1 MAAAETRC
9 QAGGDTVHFS
19 VMTLPRISRMQVTLG
34 ALGLL
39 GLVWLGLMLTRPHP
53 SGQTNVLGQ
62 LEKPAAAPVS
72 RVGPG
77 PVNTTVT
84 LAGYSVGV
92 RITSNLVSRSQ
103 VVTLGLTRSGRPV
116 DGARVTLSYSM
127 PSMNMPSVLTR
138 TLTGAGSGVYHS
150 SPAPALHMPGD
161 WLLRF
166 RIVPAHGRPLA
177 VALADRLPH

>member
-1 MAAAETRC
+1 
-9 QAGGDTVHFS
+9 
-19 VMTLPRISRMQVTLG
+19 MTLRRNLRAQVAVG

-39 GLVWLGLMLTRPHP
+39 GLICLGLILTRSHP
-53 SGQTNVLGQ
+53 SGQTSVLGQ
-62 LEKPAAAPVS
+62 LEKPATTPVTT
-72 RVGPG
+72 VGPG
-77 PVNTTVT
+77 PVNTTMT

-103 VVTLGLTRSGRPV
+103 VVRLDLTRAGRPV

-138 TLTGAGSGVYHS
+138 TLTGAGSGAYHS
-150 SPAPALHMPGD
+150 SPGSALEMSGD
-161 WLLRF
+161 WLLSF
-166 RIVPAHGRPLA
+166 RIVPMHGRPLA

>member
-1 MAAAETRC
+1 
-9 QAGGDTVHFS
+9 
-19 VMTLPRISRMQVTLG
+19 MQVTFG

-39 GLVWLGLMLTRPHP
+39 GLVWLGLMLTPPHP

-77 PVNTTVT
+77 AVNTTVT

-127 PSMNMPSVLTR
+127 PSMNMPSVLNR

-150 SPAPALHMPGD
+150 SPAPALQMPGD

-177 VALADRLPH
+177 VALADRPPH